1 MMKRMISGLAI
12 SLRLLKQP
20 PSLKTK
26 QCNGQQLCMCG
37 ESQTAGL
44 DRAEMDG
51 RMKGR
56 GDVEG
61 EILKASGKKKV

>member
-1 MMKRMISGLAI
+1 MFGLDIMAKMKRMIGGLAI
-12 SLRLLKQP
+12 SLRLLKQS

-44 DRAEMDG
+44 DKTGMD
-51 RMKGR
+51 
-56 GDVEG
+56 EG
-61 EILKASGKKKV
+61 AWRSSHTLKK